1 MTKQPRPKST
11 QWKPPPWTDR
21 ADALVRV
28 VHPDLA
34 AAKLG
39 VTVAVVLARRAE
51 LGLPTV
57 ADQFHKYGEG
67 TD

>member
-1 MTKQPRPKST
+1 MTKQPRPKLT

-28 VHPDLA
+28 VHPDLV

-39 VTVAVVLARRAE
+39 VPVAVVLARRSE
-51 LGLPTV
+51 LGLAAV
-57 ADQFHKYGEG
+57 EQQFPIHR
-67 TD
+67 